1 MYSLV
6 IINNE
11 EIKNTKGV
19 YNNVVKNLRHKEYV
33 DALFKRN
40 LIRHKMIWIQSKL
53 HKLELMMFV
62 KLLCLVLMIKGI
74 FLMMILKVWLIFIRL
89 EKSIE
94 SSKVNKINRI
104 K

>member
-33 DALFKRN
+33 DALFKIN

-53 HKLELMMFV
+53 QKIGTYDVCKTSLSCFDDKRYIFDDDIKSLAYFHKN
-62 KLLCLVLMIKGI
+62 G
-74 FLMMILKVWLIFIRL
+74 KV
-89 EKSIE
+89 
-94 SSKVNKINRI
+94 NRI

>member
-53 HKLELMMFV
+53 QKIGTYVCKTSLSCFDDKRYIFDDDIKSLAYFHKN
-62 KLLCLVLMIKGI
+62 G
-74 FLMMILKVWLIFIRL
+74 KV
-89 EKSIE
+89 
-94 SSKVNKINRI
+94 NRI

>member
-6 IINNE
+6 IVNNE
-11 EIKNTKGV
+11 EIRNTKGV
-19 YNNVVKNLRHKEYV
+19 YKNVVKNLRHKEYV

-53 HKLELMMFV
+53 HKIGTYDVCKTSLSCFDDKRYILDDD
-62 KLLCLVLMIKGI
+62 IKSLAYFHKNG
-74 FLMMILKVWLIFIRL
+74 
-89 EKSIE
+89 
-94 SSKVNKINRI
+94 KVNRINRI

>member
-53 HKLELMMFV
+53 QKIGTYDVCKTSLSCFDDKRYIFDDDIKSLAYFHKN
-62 KLLCLVLMIKGI
+62 G
-74 FLMMILKVWLIFIRL
+74 KV
-89 EKSIE
+89 
-94 SSKVNKINRI
+94 NRI

>member
-53 HKLELMMFV
+53 HKIRTYDVCKTSLSCFDN
-62 KLLCLVLMIKGI
+62 KRY
-74 FLMMILKVWLIFIRL
+74 ILDDDISSLAYFHKNGKV
-89 EKSIE
+89 
-94 SSKVNKINRI
+94 NRI

>member
-6 IINNE
+6 IVNNE
-11 EIKNTKGV
+11 EIENTKGV
-19 YNNVVKNLRHKEYV
+19 YKNAVKNLRHKEYV

-53 HKLELMMFV
+53 QKIGTYDVCKTSLSCFDDKRYIFDDDIKSLAYFHKN
-62 KLLCLVLMIKGI
+62 G
-74 FLMMILKVWLIFIRL
+74 KV
-89 EKSIE
+89 
-94 SSKVNKINRI
+94 NRI